1 MRKTKA
7 NKAKTATAVSELHV
21 LKNWVN
27 GGGSGPQ
34 ERPYSQILQVV
45 QGGEQAIHYP
55 RYFGVS

>member
-27 GGGSGPQ
+27 GGG
-34 ERPYSQILQVV
+34 V
-45 QGGEQAIHYP
+45 
-55 RYFGVS
+55 